1 MKTLRSLNWP
11 SAWRSTPSRPLVSRS
26 GFSITPLVIRVVRL
40 LQWVAVV
47 VVLGASALAV
57 KWWHESMVMEDTAI
71 HLDRVVERLQHANA
85 RLSNDMTRAHLT
97 LSPEQIATV
106 KREVVFVNEL
116 ADKRGFSWSRL
127 LADLEMT
134 LPSPV
139 ALHTVRVNFQDS
151 TVALHGSAASLHDVQ
166 TFMARLEQH
175 AAFRQATL
183 TSHRLE
189 PPDTPQAHAVHSIEV
204 EPARIPVAGKVDFQ
218 LTVGYRPSF

>member
-1 MKTLRSLNWP
+1 MNMLRSLTWP
-11 SAWRSTPSRPLVSRS
+11 CAWRSTTSRPLVSRS
-26 GFSITPLVIRVVRL
+26 GFSITPLVIRLVCL
-40 LQWVAVV
+40 LQGVAVV

-57 KWWHESMVMEDTAI
+57 RWWHESVVMEDTAI

-85 RLSNDMTRAHLT
+85 RLSDAMTREQLT

-116 ADKRGFSWSRL
+116 TDKRGFSWSRL

-134 LPSPV
+134 LPAHM
-139 ALHTVRVNFQDS
+139 ALHTVRVNFHDS
-151 TVALHGSAASLHDVQ
+151 TVALHGSAASLHEVQ

-183 TSHRLE
+183 ASHRLE
-189 PPDTPQAHAVHSIEV
+189 HPDTPQAHAVHTIEA
-204 EPARIPVAGKVDFQ
+204 EQARLPVAGRVDFQ
-218 LTVGYRPSF
+218 LTVSYRPLF